1 MGGLNSAQ
9 KLFLLILTI
18 VTVISIALTLLA
30 YQLVPSLRAQ
40 TARNNPAGTPT
51 PTAVTIIDTPTL
63 TPTEI
68 TPTPTPTP
76 HKSTP
81 TPTPTRVRPTPT
93 PTPRQPVTITI
104 LIKNSTDTA
113 FSHSPVTVPPGSTIF
128 FKNVSQIAHTATETS
143 GPAAFDTGNIDPGAT
158 SKPIKLTKPGTYKYY
173 CTYHPNMVGT
183 IIVE

>member
-9 KLFLLILTI
+9 KMFLIILTT

-40 TARNNPAGTPT
+40 TAKSDPAGTPT
-51 PTAVTIIDTPTL
+51 STAVTITDTPTL
-63 TPTEI
+63 TPTQI
-68 TPTPTPTP
+68 TPTSTPTP

-81 TPTPTRVRPTPT
+81 TPTPTPVRPTPT
-93 PTPRQPVTITI
+93 PTPRPPVTITI

-113 FSHSPVTVPPGSTIF
+113 FSPSPKTVPPGSTIF
-128 FKNVSQIAHTATETS
+128 FKNISSVPHTATGTK
-143 GPAAFDTGNIDPGAT
+143 FDTGNIDPGAT
-158 SKPIKLTKPGTYKYY
+158 SKPIKLTKPGTYRYY

-183 IIVE
+183 IIVQ